1 MRQPGLVHP
10 TKFSNKL
17 VTIVGVFVLVGGLF
31 VWSVSERT
39 TPSAAAAA
47 ATPACTTANLDV
59 WLNTM
64 GNGAAGSSYYNLN
77 FTNLS
82 AHSCTLYGYPGISA
96 ITQTGIQL
104 GSAAGRNPSHTP
116 THITLTSARTAR
128 GFEMSTSHNTATAI
142 LQITVAEN
150 FPNAACSWITA
161 AGLRVY
167 PPGQKESTVV
177 PYPFVACAKAGPVF
191 LHVESIQRFVAATS

>member
-1 MRQPGLVHP
+1 MRQPSLVHP
-10 TKFSNKL
+10 TKFARKL
-17 VTIVGVFVLVGGLF
+17 SAIAGVFILVGGLF
-31 VWSVSERT
+31 VWSVAEHA
-39 TPSAAAAA
+39 TPSAAASA
-47 ATPACTTANLDV
+47 PACTTANLDV

-77 FTNLS
+77 MTNLS
-82 AHSCTLYGYPGISA
+82 AHSCTLYGYPGVSA

-104 GSAAGRNPSHTP
+104 GSSAGRDAEHAPA
-116 THITLTSARTAR
+116 HITLTSARTAQ
-128 GFEMSTSHNTATAI
+128 GFENSTSRNTATVI

-150 FPNAACSWITA
+150 FPSATCSYVTA

-167 PPGQKESTVV
+167 PPNQKESTVV

-191 LHVESIQRFVAATS
+191 LHVEAIQRFVAGH